1 MITTDDW
8 MFIGEY
14 VVDWDSH
21 AAMMRTGY
29 VGKYPRQRAYD
40 ILKKPDVR
48 AEVERIRNT
57 IIVKVQ
63 SISSSAAIDD
73 AVAVLNANPLD
84 LVEHKDGAC
93 RWCYGK
99 DHLYHFTVNE
109 QIVDR
114 RRYKTT
120 DDYLVQQIPY
130 DPAGGTGYD
139 KYAEPHPDCPECNG
153 QGVPYMTIRDSR
165 TIPPESQRLIA
176 GYKMTKNGLE
186 VIMRSQDAAREALA
200 RYTGVAGSAAGSA
213 VNVNVTV
220 NGALANMTDE
230 DLEKIARGE
239 Q

>member
-8 MFIGEY
+8 LFIGEY
-14 VVDWDSH
+14 VVDWDTH
-21 AAMMRTGY
+21 DAMLRTGY

-40 ILKKPDVR
+40 ILKKPEVK
-48 AEVERIRNT
+48 AEVERIRS
-57 IIVKVQ
+57 IVINKVQ

-84 LVEHKDGAC
+84 LVEHKNGAC

-99 DHLYHFTVNE
+99 DHLYHFTSAE
-109 QIVDR
+109 QYKDR
-114 RRYKTT
+114 QRYQNT

-139 KYAEPHPDCPECNG
+139 KYAEPHPGCPECNG

-165 TIPPESQRLIA
+165 TIPPESQKLIA

-200 RYTGVAGSAAGSA
+200 RYTGVAGAAGNVS
-213 VNVNVTV
+213 VNVSV
-220 NGALANMTDE
+220 NAGNLANKTDE
-230 DLEKIARGE
+230 ELEKLARGE
-239 Q
+239 